1 MDEKIHRTMRL
12 SSAAVAARR
21 PAARR
26 PASAPRRRA
35 PKYRALAA
43 GAAARAAR
51 GRACPSGVNL
61 TTTRA
66 CGTAAGRVSAER
78 AARTHGIGNAAL
90 RAALDSYLSLNDL
103 DARTLKANI
112 QTTR

>member
-35 PKYRALAA
+35 PKYRALA

-51 GRACPSGVNL
+51 GRTCPSGVNL